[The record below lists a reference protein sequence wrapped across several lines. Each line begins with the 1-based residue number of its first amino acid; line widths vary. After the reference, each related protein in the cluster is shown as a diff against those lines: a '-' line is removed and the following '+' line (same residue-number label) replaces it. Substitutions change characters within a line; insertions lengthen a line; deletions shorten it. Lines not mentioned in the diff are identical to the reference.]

1 MSSVERTIYKQTYL
15 HLRTGASLLTV
26 PFLIFLP
33 PFNLPPVGIQ
43 WEQGKN
49 SSVNM
54 VNRRPAVPEWAKEG
68 LDEAGTVSEAP
79 GQYFYR
85 ARPTL
90 LSPRCGAG
98 KDLPQAET

>member
-1 MSSVERTIYKQTYL
+1 
-15 HLRTGASLLTV
+15 
-26 PFLIFLP
+26 
-33 PFNLPPVGIQ
+33 
-43 WEQGKN
+43 
-49 SSVNM
+49 M